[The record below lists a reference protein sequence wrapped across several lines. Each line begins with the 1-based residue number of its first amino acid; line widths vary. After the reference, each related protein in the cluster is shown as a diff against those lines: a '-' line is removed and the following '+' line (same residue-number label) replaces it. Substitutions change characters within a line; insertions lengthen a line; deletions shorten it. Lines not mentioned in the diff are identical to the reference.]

1 MLKYSLVC
9 GESCHDS
16 TGSCPGFSKLFHR
29 MVREARLG
37 FMFDGYTGHF
47 KLSEWKGMLSLIF
60 VCRQIH
66 EEARLLPYSL
76 NSFALQANTQTRN
89 WIMALNADQRIAM
102 SASLH
107 YQFFNTSAS
116 TLDLGKQLMQI
127 LPNLN
132 LLEYRTWSWK
142 SMLPIERVRE
152 LENLYWLQQMA
163 AERGMSLVV
172 IRQGE

>member
-1 MLKYSLVC
+1 
-9 GESCHDS
+9 
-16 TGSCPGFSKLFHR
+16 

-37 FMFDGYTGHF
+37 FMFNGYTGHF

-60 VCRQIH
+60 LCRQIH
-66 EEARLLPYSL
+66 KEARLLPYSL

-116 TLDLGKQLMQI
+116 TLDLGKQLMQV
-127 LPNLN
+127 LSNLN

-142 SMLPIERVRE
+142 SMLSIERDRE

-163 AERGMSLVV
+163 VERGMSLVV